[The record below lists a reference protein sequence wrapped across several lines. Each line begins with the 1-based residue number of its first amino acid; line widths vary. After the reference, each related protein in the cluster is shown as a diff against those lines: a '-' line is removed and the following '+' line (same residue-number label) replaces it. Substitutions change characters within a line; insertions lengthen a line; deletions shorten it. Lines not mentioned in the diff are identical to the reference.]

1 MIANRTANRLK
12 LAVALGL
19 TVTIGGIGLLVSQQ
33 DATQLSSTIVSA
45 AELTPLPADALTEA
59 YAGEAFKRLLETP
72 EGEWLSL
79 PWSERKPLIEQAT
92 WEVLAQYGNR
102 TVFKGW
108 SDSDF
113 SLADYREE
121 PHFNLWT
128 LSVETDDYLMLS
140 EEPLQHRNPEAI
152 LDSILHETA
161 HSLIGT
167 KEGHG
172 EVFQDT
178 LREMREQAGL
188 KQPSPLVHAPFMTE
202 VELESC
208 GCGSCC

>member
-1 MIANRTANRLK
+1 MIHRNANRMK
-12 LAVALGL
+12 VVVALGL
-19 TVTIGGIGLLVSQQ
+19 TVTIGGVGLLVSQQ
-33 DATQLSSTIVSA
+33 ASTQLSSVIVSS
-45 AELTPLPADALTEA
+45 AELAPLSADALTEA
-59 YAGEAFKRLLETP
+59 YAGDAFKKILETP
-72 EGEWLSL
+72 EEEWLAL
-79 PWSERKPLIEQAT
+79 PWADRKPLIEQAT
-92 WEVLAQYGNR
+92 WEVLAQYGNP

-121 PHFNLWT
+121 PSFSPWT
-128 LSVETDDYLMLS
+128 FSVETEDYLMLS

-161 HSLIGT
+161 HSIVGA

-172 EVFQDT
+172 EVFQEAF
-178 LREMREQAGL
+178 REMREQAGL
-188 KQPSPLVHAPFMTE
+188 KQPSPLVHAPLMTE
-202 VELESC
+202 AELESC